1 MKYLFSYLSD
11 FTSDEYKKA
20 YENLSET
27 ARARVNRYKRDDDKK
42 RSLLAQMLLSKLMS
56 QNNIEATLKYE
67 ENGRP
72 VFEQNEYFLSLSH
85 SGEVAFSAVS
95 TSPLGIDVE
104 KIRPISKSLI
114 NRVCVDEEKAYVL
127 CDFTVTDE
135 KNIDDPDVLKR
146 FFEIWTAK
154 EAYFKMQ
161 GSGITDLKSVNTLEL
176 ETESFHSGE
185 YIFTIMKRNE
195 NLE

>member
-1 MKYLFSYLSD
+1 MEYLFSYLSD
-11 FTSDEYKKA
+11 FCDSEYEKA

-27 ARARVNRYKRDDDKK
+27 AKTRVNRYKRDDDKK

-56 QNNIEATLKYE
+56 QNNIEAKLKYE

-72 VFEQNEYFLSLSH
+72 VFENTEYFLSLSH

-95 TSPLGIDVE
+95 KSPVGIDVE

-114 NRVCVDEEKAYVL
+114 DRVCVDEEKDYVL
-127 CDFTVTDE
+127 CDFTITDE
-135 KNIDDPDVLKR
+135 KNIDDPDVMKR

-154 EAYFKMQ
+154 EAYFKMM
-161 GSGITDLKSVNTLEL
+161 GSGITDLKSVNTLKL
-176 ETESFHSGE
+176 KKESFSDEG
-185 YIFTIMKRNE
+185 YIFTIMK
-195 NLE
+195 

>member
-1 MKYLFSYLSD
+1 MEYLFSYLSD
-11 FTSDEYKKA
+11 FCDSESEKA
-20 YENLSET
+20 KT
-27 ARARVNRYKRDDDKK
+27 RVNRYKRDDDKK

-56 QNNIEATLKYE
+56 QNNIEAKLKYE

-72 VFEQNEYFLSLSH
+72 VFENTEYFLSLSH

-95 TSPLGIDVE
+95 KSPVGIDVE

-114 NRVCVDEEKAYVL
+114 DRVCVDEEKDYVL
-127 CDFTVTDE
+127 CGFTITDE
-135 KNIDDPDVLKR
+135 KNIDDPDVMKR

-154 EAYFKMQ
+154 EAYFKMM

-176 ETESFHSGE
+176 NTESFSYEG
-185 YIFTIMKRNE
+185 YIFTIMK
-195 NLE
+195 

>member
-1 MKYLFSYLSD
+1 MEYLFSYLSD
-11 FTSDEYKKA
+11 FCDSEYQKA

-27 ARARVNRYKRDDDKK
+27 AKTRVNRYKRDDDKK

-56 QNNIEATLKYE
+56 QNNIEAKLKYE

-72 VFEQNEYFLSLSH
+72 VFENNEYFLSLSH

-95 TSPLGIDVE
+95 KSPVGIDVE

-114 NRVCVDEEKAYVL
+114 DRVCVDEEKDYVL
-127 CDFTVTDE
+127 CDFTITDE
-135 KNIDDPDVLKR
+135 KNIDDPDVMKR

-154 EAYFKMQ
+154 EAYFKMK
-161 GSGITDLKSVNTLEL
+161 GSGITDLKSVNTLKL
-176 ETESFHSGE
+176 KKESFSDEG
-185 YIFTIMKRNE
+185 YIFTIMKRNI